1 MSGIVLKRLG
11 HNVHIFERNPSAVLH
26 DQGAGIVAGNETKD
40 FFEKHDRSHHPL
52 AIKSHLRCYLDIK
65 GEVVQQDSLEYMMTS
80 WDLLYN
86 ILRANYDGTNSDYCD
101 VPPPN
106 PGDGEAAYN
115 IAHTLTGIRQS
126 GSSVE
131 LDYQVKDGHDVKFT
145 ADLVI
150 AADGPSSTVRSLL
163 APTIQRTY
171 TGYVAW
177 RGTILEDMA
186 SPSAKEAFVEKL
198 TYFNSE
204 GIQILAYVIPGEN
217 GTLEPGKRLINWVWY
232 NNYAE
237 DSREFAEL
245 MTDKDGQKHRLSL
258 RIGGMREE
266 IRSRQIAYA
275 RRVLPPQFAEIVEK
289 TEHPFIQAITDVTSR
304 QISFFDGKV
313 LLVGDAVCGFRPHV
327 AASTSQAALHAQ
339 LLDRVFQGE
348 MTVEEW
354 EKQVLQ
360 HADRVSRQGILL
372 GERSQFGRQPLSENV
387 LGVAGE

>member
-1 MSGIVLKRLG
+1 M
-11 HNVHIFERNPSAVLH
+11 
-26 DQGAGIVAGNETKD
+26 
-40 FFEKHDRSHHPL
+40 
-52 AIKSHLRCYLDIK
+52 
-65 GEVVQQDSLEYMMTS
+65 
-80 WDLLYN
+80 
-86 ILRANYDGTNSDYCD
+86 
-101 VPPPN
+101 
-106 PGDGEAAYN
+106 
-115 IAHTLTGIRQS
+115 
-126 GSSVE
+126 
-131 LDYQVKDGHDVKFT
+131 
-145 ADLVI
+145 
-150 AADGPSSTVRSLL
+150 
-163 APTIQRTY
+163 
-171 TGYVAW
+171 
-177 RGTILEDMA
+177 
-186 SPSAKEAFVEKL
+186 
-198 TYFNSE
+198 
-204 GIQILAYVIPGEN
+204 IPGEN

-387 LGVAGE
+387 LGVAGK